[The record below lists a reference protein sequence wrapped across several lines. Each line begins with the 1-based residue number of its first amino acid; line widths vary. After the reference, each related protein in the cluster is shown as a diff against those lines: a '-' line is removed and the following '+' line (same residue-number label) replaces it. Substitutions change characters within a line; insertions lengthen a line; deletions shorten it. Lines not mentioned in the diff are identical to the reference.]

1 MKFDETDIRI
11 LKNLLVDGRLS
22 SRQLAQKL
30 GLSTVTV
37 ITRIKKLEQEKL
49 ITGYSV
55 RLNHQLIGYEL
66 TAIIEITTEKG
77 KMFEVKQNISEYE
90 NVCAVYDITGH
101 TDILVI
107 GKFKTRQEMSG
118 FIKKLGK
125 IPNIKNTETHLVL
138 NTVKEDFRLI

>member
-1 MKFDETDIRI
+1 MKFDDTDIRI

-77 KMFEVKQNISEYE
+77 KMFEVEQKISEYE
-90 NVCAVYDITGH
+90 NVCAVYDITGD

-107 GKFKTRQEMSG
+107 GKFKTRQEMSE

-138 NTVKEDFRLI
+138 NTIKEDFRLI

>member
-1 MKFDETDIRI
+1 MKIDETDIKI
-11 LKNLLVDGRLS
+11 LKNLSANGRLS
-22 SRQLAQKL
+22 SRQLAHML

-55 RLNHQLIGYEL
+55 RLNHQLIGYDL
-66 TAIIEITTEKG
+66 TAIIEIITEKG
-77 KMFEVKQNISEYE
+77 KMFEVEQAISEHE
-90 NVCAVYDITGH
+90 NVCAVYDITGN

-107 GKFKTRQEMSG
+107 GKFKTRQEMSR
-118 FIKKLGK
+118 FIKKLST
-125 IPNIKNTETHLVL
+125 IANVKNTETHLVL

>member
-1 MKFDETDIRI
+1 MKFDDTDIRI

-37 ITRIKKLEQEKL
+37 ITRIKKLEQEKQ

-77 KMFEVKQNISEYE
+77 KMFEVEQKISEYE
-90 NVCAVYDITGH
+90 NVCAVYDITGD

-107 GKFKTRQEMSG
+107 GKFKTRQEMSE

-138 NTVKEDFRLI
+138 NTIKEDFRLI